1 MRIVISRALILL
13 VAGALSGAITAT
25 AEPIG
30 KSALAPAIRVLSVR
44 VEGNQQ
50 ISTNAILQVVATK
63 PGEAFS
69 REQLDRDVSE
79 IHHMGWFRAEP
90 TMRLENTP
98 DGVKVT
104 LIVQE
109 WPVIQKIETT
119 GNKLIPTAQL
129 RAAMQTKEGNVLNT
143 PLLQKDIAAIEKLYQ
158 DKGYVSR
165 VVGDSVGIELDKT
178 GILKIPII
186 EATVEAVRIT
196 GNIRTKTAVIS
207 RELSLTPGRPFGVNA
222 LRTDYGRLD
231 RLGIFETIEEST
243 EPGSKPGKVIVNW
256 RVKEKASAAVAPAKK
271 LPPF

>member
-1 MRIVISRALILL
+1 MRTVVSRALILL

-25 AEPIG
+25 AKPIG
-30 KSALAPAIRVLSVR
+30 KSALDPAIRVLSVR

-90 TMRLENTP
+90 TTRVENTP

-109 WPVIQKIETT
+109 WPVIQKIETK

-129 RAAMQTKEGNVLNT
+129 RAAVQTKEGNV
-143 PLLQKDIAAIEKLYQ
+143 PGLLP
-158 DKGYVSR
+158 SCR
-165 VVGDSVGIELDKT
+165 
-178 GILKIPII
+178 
-186 EATVEAVRIT
+186 R
-196 GNIRTKTAVIS
+196 IS
-207 RELSLTPGRPFGVNA
+207 RRSKSCTRTRAMWAGSSATPSASSSTRPVF
-222 LRTDYGRLD
+222 
-231 RLGIFETIEEST
+231 
-243 EPGSKPGKVIVNW
+243 
-256 RVKEKASAAVAPAKK
+256 
-271 LPPF
+271 